1 MINDGWADAGGEVIA
16 IDEHAALCLA
26 ASECGSPLW
35 GALVEGTTFEKLVA
49 EVTELYETSSD
60 RLAADVDALLAAFGE
75 RGLLHG

>member
-1 MINDGWADAGGEVIA
+1 MINDRWDDAGGEVIA

-26 ASECGSPLW
+26 AGECGSPLW
-35 GALVEGTTFEKLVA
+35 RALVEGTTFEKLVA
-49 EVTELYETSSD
+49 EVTELYATSSE